1 MTLVDARPLLQRTP
15 HVLRPD
21 PSRVVSTPFLPGEEI
36 HGAGLSRRTVVL
48 ARLLALP
55 DDQVDAALIDVLT
68 SFSARHDDL
77 VELLDERF
85 ALVARHVEGA
95 DGLSLER
102 RRLIG
107 ACMSQEYAIESA
119 ALFNPSMVAHPD
131 QSGLP
136 TGSTR
141 FVMSVRGVGEGH
153 VSCVELRTGVV
164 DAEDVVTFDAPG
176 PTTSVAVR
184 HGIEHARDDLLR
196 QNEELAG
203 DPADAAARLR
213 ALPAS
218 FPAAAVEDS
227 PRLAWL
233 ASCSYD
239 ATFETASAVD
249 SRVLLP
255 GSPAE
260 RNGIEDL
267 RLVEVEHTE
276 GQRGYLGTYT
286 AFDGESVAPHLV
298 VTDDFTTFRMRRLSG
313 PGAKNK
319 GMALFPRRVG
329 GQYLALSRWD
339 RESNS
344 LAASTDL
351 LHWEDLGTLSA
362 PVWAWEIIQV
372 GNCGSPIETPEGWLV
387 LTHGVGPM
395 RQYGIGAMLLD
406 LDDPRRVRGSLRSPL
421 LTPTADERDGY
432 VPNVVYTCGA
442 LLHGDTLVLPYG
454 CSDAAIRVA
463 LVDVP
468 QLLTQILAG

>member
-1 MTLVDARPLLQRTP
+1 MRRTP

-21 PSRVVSTPFLPGEEI
+21 ASRVVSTPFLPGVEI
-36 HGAGLSRRTVVL
+36 EGAGLSRRAVVL

-55 DDQVDAALIDVLT
+55 DAEVDAALIDVLT
-68 SFSARHDDL
+68 SFSTRHDDL
-77 VELLDERF
+77 VGLLDERY
-85 ALVARHVEGA
+85 ALVAPHVEGA

-131 QSGLP
+131 QGGLP
-136 TGSTR
+136 VGAVR

-164 DAEDVVTFDAPG
+164 DAADVLTFDTPG

-184 HGIEHARDDLLR
+184 HEIEHSRADLLR
-196 QNEELAG
+196 QSGELAG
-203 DPADAAARLR
+203 DRDDDDARLR
-213 ALPAS
+213 GLPAS
-218 FPAAAVEDS
+218 FPAVAVEGS
-227 PRLAWL
+227 ARLAWL

-239 ATFETASAVD
+239 ATFPAAASVD

-276 GQRGYLGTYT
+276 GQRGFLGTYT
-286 AFDGESVAPHLV
+286 AFDGQSVAPHLLA
-298 VTDDFTTFRMRRLSG
+298 TDDFTTFRMRRLSG

-344 LAASTDL
+344 LAASPDL
-351 LHWEDLGTLSA
+351 QHWEDLGTLSA
-362 PVWAWEIIQV
+362 PMWAWEIIQV

-406 LDDPRRVRGSLRSPL
+406 LEDPRRVLGSLRSPL
-421 LTPTADERDGY
+421 LTPSADERDGY

-468 QLLTQILAG
+468 QLLTAILAG